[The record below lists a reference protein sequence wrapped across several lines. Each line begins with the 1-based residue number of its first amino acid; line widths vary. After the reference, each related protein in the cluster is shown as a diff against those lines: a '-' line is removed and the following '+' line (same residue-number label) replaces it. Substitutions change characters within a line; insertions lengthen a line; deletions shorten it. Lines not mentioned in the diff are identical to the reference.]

1 MKKLYFPL
9 IVTIALSLAIWF
21 YFYVKTP
28 EARLNAS
35 ETLLVVGVCAAF
47 VFFTKWII
55 NRIQKKGSKKGEK
68 KNENNT

>member
-9 IVTIALSLAIWF
+9 IIIIALSLAIWF

-28 EARLNAS
+28 EAPLNAS

-55 NRIQKKGSKKGEK
+55 NKIQKKGKKGG
-68 KNENNT
+68 KNENET